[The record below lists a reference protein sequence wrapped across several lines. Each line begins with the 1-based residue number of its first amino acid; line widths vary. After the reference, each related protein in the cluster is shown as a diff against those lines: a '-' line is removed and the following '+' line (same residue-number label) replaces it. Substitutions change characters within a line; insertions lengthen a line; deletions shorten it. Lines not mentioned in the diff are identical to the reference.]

1 MDTISN
7 PIDIAHCYLGFAL
20 HEDFAGNWEAA
31 VRNNCK
37 AAALFWKAGD
47 MKRWGDPVMMTVF
60 LLNYKEQYQLGLEL
74 SRTVADIGE
83 QCGDAQLMG
92 WGMQG
97 QGLGHFHTGQ
107 VDKALTCLE
116 KAVVLLESVPDHYAC
131 GITQKDR
138 AKCCLQQGDV
148 HRALAM
154 LQRTDTQFSEFGLKG
169 HFAAFLRNTLAEA
182 HLRAA
187 EQAGSREGSL
197 KREVVPA
204 CKAALKESRRFRWA
218 LPEAYRLQ
226 GTCLWLRGHFGA
238 ARRSWNLSLES
249 AEKLGAVSDFKMTRL
264 EMKKRM
270 GADCPDLQRTEAVLQ
285 EMEDNLDLSDIH
297 KMMQISGFE
306 RLGSREASNTYS
318 LIQ

>member
-1 MDTISN
+1 
-7 PIDIAHCYLGFAL
+7 
-20 HEDFAGNWEAA
+20 
-31 VRNNCK
+31 
-37 AAALFWKAGD
+37 
-47 MKRWGDPVMMTVF
+47 MMTVF

-169 HFAAFLRNTLAEA
+169 RFAAFLRNTLAEA